1 MSRPRRPW
9 AGRSEAFRNTGP
21 LLQHPGRKEGLA
33 GQGAPPAPTVPANAS
48 LSQDVRSIRTGQ
60 SVSGQ
65 DEAAGMRAGS
75 VSPSP
80 GEAPG
85 YSGGGRSLGA
95 RRRSLC
101 SGSGSPK
108 DPAQVSGASGGSQ
121 AQGVCWPRS
130 PSLPP
135 TGQGQPLCPGPWGPA
150 LRNACGGHCP
160 DPRVPA
166 SIQALRLLLR
176 QRGCDRRGCDPLTR
190 SAGSAEGHLPAASM
204 PTVGHPLYPRG
215 WRGEAGGSGGALLID
230 AGIGG
235 PPDPPPSLQGPMAGT
250 PKQGGPLCI
259 GWWRLSRGFE

>member
-33 GQGAPPAPTVPANAS
+33 GQGTPPAPTVPANAS

-135 TGQGQPLCPGPWGPA
+135 TGQGSPCA
-150 LRNACGGHCP
+150 
-160 DPRVPA
+160 RV
-166 SIQALRLLLR
+166 L
-176 QRGCDRRGCDPLTR
+176 
-190 SAGSAEGHLPAASM
+190 
-204 PTVGHPLYPRG
+204 
-215 WRGEAGGSGGALLID
+215 GALLSGMPVGDTVRTPGYLPASRPSDFFSAKGDVIVGAVTPLHAVLGQPKVTFRQLPCPPWVILFTHVD
-230 AGIGG
+230 GG
-235 PPDPPPSLQGPMAGT
+235 E
-250 PKQGGPLCI
+250 
-259 GWWRLSRGFE
+259 RRGEVEEHS